1 MGDNHTFK
9 EPFLREWGAFTK
21 AYVIIIVVL
30 LSIATV
36 LDALIIGVL
45 IHYKPLR
52 KPSNVILANF
62 LLGNVIFT
70 QAHLGHLCVSLAN
83 SHYMGGQVYCDFAG
97 VILNITVSN
106 ELFSLAFMSLDRF
119 LAVKY
124 SYAISSKTV
133 LLTSIVAWCLFTL
146 SATLAFFDDDHMV
159 LRLSANCGHSTLV
172 FHGHIGWAAVSSL
185 VAMLDFTILII
196 VMVVLYILLI
206 LHIRNAGKRLRNS
219 IITGVDESFRLASRK
234 EEARLSDRHTNLA
247 SVGQP
252 DASRTSDCWMKR
264 NLSIHYS
271 IPILKGAKLLNL
283 SAQRSIVKKL
293 LLLTIVT
300 VVMWTPV
307 LIVMGYESVTATLLP
322 EELIFFTTLLVFGQ
336 PLVDGLVI
344 LYINVPIRSA
354 IRRTLAPLLNRW

>member
-1 MGDNHTFK
+1 MSSLWTLQPAGMGDNHTFK

-247 SVGQP
+247 S
-252 DASRTSDCWMKR
+252 
-264 NLSIHYS
+264 
-271 IPILKGAKLLNL
+271 GAKLLNL